1 MPMTDKPNGQ
11 RWAMGVSLVGTS
23 LLLLHSLFPQIGHAA
38 DKPPI
43 IAAGMPLDVACKNL
57 KDNHIKIRRDQFG
70 DEESPGIDPMR
81 FAVIRNGNP
90 DVFFFIA
97 ARPKNGSEHLVT
109 TIYLYKDYE
118 RDSGRPKGS
127 RKRQIVEM
135 KMIGGQDLK

>member
-1 MPMTDKPNGQ
+1 
-11 RWAMGVSLVGTS
+11 
-23 LLLLHSLFPQIGHAA
+23 LLHSLLPQFGHAA

-43 IAAGMPLDVACKNL
+43 IAAGMSLEVARKNL
-57 KDNHIKIRRDQFG
+57 KDNNIKIRRDQFG
-70 DEESPGIDPMR
+70 DEEAPGIDPMR
-81 FAVIRNGNP
+81 FAVVRNGNP

-109 TIYLYKDYE
+109 TLYLYKDYD

-127 RKRQIVEM
+127 RKRRIVEM